1 VLSERALREI
11 YLKGFEIAVKEADR
25 VLIMTSYNP
34 INGYWAASNYDLV
47 TTIVRRDWG
56 FDSLVMTDWWTS
68 LNLVR
73 GTEWTKDYLQA
84 MVRAG
89 NDVYMV
95 CKDAEAKSVSVL
107 RGIKDGYITRG
118 ELQDCVRRM
127 LEWIMETPTYE
138 SYVQRGCTPR
148 YPLTVDT
155 NDLDQ
160 IVAYLGNVES
170 DTPYEVAVQKGKNAL
185 ISFSIV
191 CKAEDIAQNTVVFR
205 MDNNEIILTVNG
217 ESKDIQVINRQIAI
231 PVDTCR
237 TFTVTYPDCI
247 TMPTM
252 VIKQ

>member
-1 VLSERALREI
+1 
-11 YLKGFEIAVKEADR
+11 
-25 VLIMTSYNP
+25 
-34 INGYWAASNYDLV
+34 
-47 TTIVRRDWG
+47 
-56 FDSLVMTDWWTS
+56 
-68 LNLVR
+68 
-73 GTEWTKDYLQA
+73 

-107 RGIKDGYITRG
+107 RGLKDGYITRG

-185 ISFSIV
+185 ITFSIV
-191 CKAEDIAQNTVVFR
+191 CRAEDIAQNTVVFR
-205 MDNNEIILTVNG
+205 MDDNEIILTING
-217 ESKDIQVINRQIAI
+217 ESKDVQVINRTIAI
-231 PVDTCR
+231 TVNTSR